1 MRIFLT
7 LLVSLS
13 VCMSFTQEEQQPGTA
28 VSLELGGRNFLIGAD
43 VDFGIGQTRKHRLSA
58 GLGIWGF
65 GGGYGM
71 YRYLFGQEKHFLEL
85 GAGSLFRFDPSEDE
99 SLLIL
104 NGWIGY
110 RYHKNN
116 GFVFRAGLTPSY
128 DFTESDDPD
137 YSPFFSLLPL
147 GVSFGYSF

>member
-1 MRIFLT
+1 MRIVT
-7 LLVSLS
+7 ILLFIALGLS
-13 VCMSFTQEEQQPGTA
+13 SSAQEAQKPGT
-28 VSLELGGRNFLIGAD
+28 VISLELGGRNFLIGAD

-99 SLLIL
+99 SLMIL

-128 DFTESDDPD
+128 DFTVSDDPD

-147 GVSFGYSF
+147 GVSFGNSF